1 MTSNAG
7 AQAIIDPKRLGFGNK
22 ENQEE
27 DYKRMKMNVM
37 NEIKLVFRPEFLNR
51 IDEILVFHPLGEPE
65 LKKITGMMCQEVVKR
80 AKEQL
85 DIHLTVRDSVKK
97 LIMEKGTD
105 KKYGARPLRRA
116 VQVNWKTVWPRQ
128 FSQVRLSVVRKS
140 LLAYRKKK

>member
-105 KKYGARPLRRA
+105 KKYGARLEDSLAEAILAGEIKRGQEVVA
-116 VQVNWKTVWPRQ
+116 GVSKKEIKFEVKTT
-128 FSQVRLSVVRKS
+128 K
-140 LLAYRKKK
+140 

>member
-97 LIMEKGTD
+97 LIMEKEPIRNMEQD
-105 KKYGARPLRRA
+105 RYD
-116 VQVNWKTVWPRQ
+116 VQYKVNWKTVWPRQ

-140 LLAYRKKK
+140 LPAYRKKK